1 MNEKEI
7 IEKGVPNHI
16 AIILDGNGRWA
27 KKRMLPRSLGHRKGL
42 FNIRDIA
49 EYAQKLGVKELTVF
63 CFSTENWKR
72 SQDEVNYLMTKPVRY
87 FKRYCNDFYNSDLR
101 ISFIGRRDRI
111 PADFLKMVED
121 LEQHTKNHTGI
132 HLALAVDYGSLD
144 ELSRGIK
151 DMFSDFK
158 NNKLDIDSINEKTI
172 YSYLDTKDMSPVDLL
187 IRTSGEERLSNF
199 LLLQLAYAEFY
210 FTNVLWPDFND
221 EELLKAI
228 DNYQHRNRRFGGVKE
243 DVK

>member
-1 MNEKEI
+1 MEEKDI

-27 KKRMLPRSLGHRKGL
+27 KKRNLPRSLGHRKGL

-49 EYAQKLGVKELTVF
+49 TYAQKIGVKEMTVF

-72 SQDEVNYLMTKPVRY
+72 SEDEVNYLMNKPVRF

-111 PADFLKMVED
+111 PQNFLDMIND
-121 LEQHTKNHTGI
+121 LEEKTKNHTGI

-151 DMFSDFK
+151 DLASDVK
-158 NNKLDIDSINEKTI
+158 EGRIDIDQINEKTI
-172 YSYLDTKDMSPVDLL
+172 YSYLDTKDMSPIDLL
-187 IRTSGEERLSNF
+187 IRTSGEIRISNF
-199 LLLQLAYAEFY
+199 LLLQIAYAELY
-210 FTNVLWPDFND
+210 FTDVLWPDFNSN
-221 EELLKAI
+221 ELLKAI
-228 DNYQHRNRRFGGVKE
+228 ENFQSRNRRFGGVKE
-243 DVK
+243 DKK